1 MVAAA
6 TLTVHSAGTMADHR
20 FRVDRHG
27 CSGSPRGPLGERRPA
42 VIDRVRE
49 LAEGPDRRVL
59 GIVGGP
65 GAGKSTLADAL
76 GERLDPRRV
85 AVVGMD
91 GWHLANST
99 LERLG
104 RLERKGA
111 PDTFDA
117 AGYVAFLERFR
128 ADRASTIWAPEYRR
142 SVDGASGA
150 TGIVEES
157 IGGALE
163 IGPDVTLLVTEGNYL
178 LLDEPPWDR
187 IRTLLDEAWF
197 LEPDESTRRERLV
210 ARHERVGRTREEAVA
225 RADGSDAANAVVIA
239 RTAPRADRRFTDD
252 SVEGILDR

>member
-1 MVAAA
+1 MAFPPPEQKMSLSPHFLLTRPEA
-6 TLTVHSAGTMADHR
+6 T
-20 FRVDRHG
+20 
-27 CSGSPRGPLGERRPA
+27 P
-42 VIDRVRE
+42 VIDRVHR
-49 LAEGPDRRVL
+49 LAAGPDRRVL

-128 ADRASTIWAPEYRR
+128 TDRSTTIWAPEYRR
-142 SVDGASGA
+142 
-150 TGIVEES
+150 TVEES

-163 IGPDVTLLVTEGNYL
+163 ITPEVTLLVTEGNYL

-187 IRTLLDEAWF
+187 VRSLLDEAWF
-197 LEPDESTRRERLV
+197 LEPDEPTRRERLI
-210 ARHERVGRTREEAVA
+210 ARHGQVGRTHSEAVA
-225 RADGSDAANAVVIA
+225 RADGSDAANAAVIA
-239 RTAPRADRRFTDD
+239 RTAHRADVRVAGD
-252 SVEGILDR
+252 SVPGILGA